1 MQSAALFLT
10 AILGGFLLVSIPALA
25 DEDISKVN
33 GSIRVED
40 GRSMGDLG
48 TVNGSIRVGANSRAV
63 EVSSVN
69 GSIEIESGAQVESA
83 DTVNGRIS
91 IGKQARVA
99 QDMETVNG
107 SLRLDEGSE
116 VGADL
121 SNVNGAITLRA
132 AHVVGRISTVNG
144 DIDIGADSRVDGGIL
159 VEKSNSWFSWS
170 NSKPPRVVIGPR
182 AVIGGS
188 MVFQREVEL
197 HVSESAK
204 VGTIE
209 GATPRMFDGD
219 TP

>member
-107 SLRLDEGSE
+107 SLRLDEGSK
-116 VGADL
+116 
-121 SNVNGAITLRA
+121 ITLRA

-209 GATPRMFDGD
+209 GATPRMFAGD

>member
-107 SLRLDEGSE
+107 ALRLDEGSE

-144 DIDIGADSRVDGGIL
+144 DIEIGADSRVDGGIL

-209 GATPRMFDGD
+209 GATPHMFAGD

>member
-33 GSIRVED
+33 GSIQIEE
-40 GRSMGDLG
+40 GRNMGDLG

-132 AHVVGRISTVNG
+132 AHVVGQISTVNG
-144 DIDIGADSRVDGGIL
+144 DIEIGADSRVDGGIL

-204 VGTIE
+204 VGKIE
-209 GATPRMFDGD
+209 GATPRMFAGE

>member
-25 DEDISKVN
+25 DDDISKVN
-33 GSIRVED
+33 GSIQIET

-48 TVNGSIRVGANSRAV
+48 TVNGSIRVGANSRAA

-69 GSIEIESGAQVESA
+69 GSIEIEAGAQVESA
-83 DTVNGRIS
+83 DTVNGRIA
-91 IGKQARVA
+91 IGKKARVA

-121 SNVNGAITLRA
+121 SNVNGSIQLRA

-144 DIDIGADSRVDGGIL
+144 DIEIGADSRVDGGIL

-182 AVIGGS
+182 AVIGGP
-188 MVFQREVEL
+188 MVFEREVDL
-197 HVSESAK
+197 HVSDSAT
-204 VGTIE
+204 VGSIE
-209 GATPRMFDGD
+209 GATPKKFAGEN
-219 TP
+219 P